1 MDRATD
7 LTAPS
12 CTSGNNGNLQSQT
25 ISAPNL
31 SVTQTYTYDALN
43 RLTAASENSSGWS
56 QNYCYDNVG
65 NFWVTNS
72 TLSLTPETPQ
82 EPSPCQPSTSPY
94 TSQNQVNSWTYDSNG
109 NLLMIPIVENASR
122 NFTYDAEN
130 RQVTATLTGVTTT
143 SASYVYDGLGQRV
156 MKFVCSSGGTCN
168 ASTPGVVTTTYVYD
182 AFGSLA
188 AEYGPPEA
196 APCGANT
203 PCYVSVDH
211 LGSTRMLM
219 DNNGNA
225 QKRYDYQP
233 FGAEIPANYA
243 GRTPSMMYDQ
253 FPRMM

>member
-233 FGAEIPANYA
+233 FGAPRFRRTTRA
-243 GRTPSMMYDQ
+243 GRRP
-253 FPRMM
+253 